1 MQVRFELEGPEAAQ
15 ELRSLYRWL
24 CGDRELREHV
34 GIEPAD
40 EGQRPDEMSAA
51 FDAVVALLSTLS
63 GVGQLAVSYAA
74 WRDARRPRS
83 EITVVIV
90 DGDEED
96 RRAVRRALEAA
107 EGGE

>member
-1 MQVRFELEGPEAAQ
+1 MQVRFELDGPDAER

-24 CGDRELREHV
+24 CDDRELREHV
-34 GIEPAD
+34 DIRPAD

-63 GVGQLAVSYAA
+63 GIGQLAVSYAA
-74 WRDARRPRS
+74 WRAARPPRAQV
-83 EITVVIV
+83 TVVIV

-96 RRAVRRALEAA
+96 RRALRRALGAA